1 MYGKIKNVPN
11 HPPDILL
18 FQLLTIIYH
27 RLTIDIPSHGWFM
40 AWFMALF
47 DPPGL
52 PEPILAKKPTKF
64 TGLSTAYS
72 WNSLL

>member
-1 MYGKIKNVPN
+1 
-11 HPPDILL
+11 
-18 FQLLTIIYH
+18 
-27 RLTIDIPSHGWFM
+27 M